1 MYGIPASSRTRC
13 HRRRSSGWAGG
24 DKLPPRREA
33 ASVEAYSWPQGDPM
47 TPERL
52 TGLDA
57 SFLYMETPTLH
68 MHVAMAAVFD
78 PSTVPDGYSFR
89 RIRQMI
95 SERIP
100 QAPVFQRRLVEVP
113 MRIGH

>member
-1 MYGIPASSRTRC
+1 
-13 HRRRSSGWAGG
+13 
-24 DKLPPRREA
+24 
-33 ASVEAYSWPQGDPM
+33 M

-89 RIRQMI
+89 RIRQLI
-95 SERIP
+95 VDRIP
-100 QAPVFQRRLVEVP
+100 LAPVFQRRLVEVP
-113 MRIGH
+113 MRLGPPGLGRRPRVRHRQPPAPGRPALTGRHARAG